1 MSFLSAEFLSVKVFF
16 LFFSPAK
23 SLKPVFALPSF
34 LVVFLHSIYLE
45 IFSGMLKVALV
56 FNSMQGTYSQ

>member
-1 MSFLSAEFLSVKVFF
+1 MYFLSTEFLSVKVFF
-16 LFFSPAK
+16 LFFSLVK

-45 IFSGMLKVALV
+45 IFPEMLRVALV

>member
-1 MSFLSAEFLSVKVFF
+1 MYFLSTEFLSVKVFF
-16 LFFSPAK
+16 LFFSPVK
-23 SLKPVFALPSF
+23 SLKPVFAFPSF

-45 IFSGMLKVALV
+45 IFPEMLRVALV

>member
-1 MSFLSAEFLSVKVFF
+1 MYFLSTEFLSVKVFF
-16 LFFSPAK
+16 LFFSPVK

-45 IFSGMLKVALV
+45 IFPEM
-56 FNSMQGTYSQ
+56 

>member
-45 IFSGMLKVALV
+45 IFSEMLRVALV
-56 FNSMQGTYSQ
+56 FNLMQGTYSQ

>member
-1 MSFLSAEFLSVKVFF
+1 MYFLSTEFLSVKVFF
-16 LFFSPAK
+16 LFFFSPVK

-45 IFSGMLKVALV
+45 IFPEM
-56 FNSMQGTYSQ
+56 